1 MGAEAKA
8 AVAAAAAAAARAAA
22 AVAAAAAALAAAAPL
37 PPFWEQSWHA
47 RKGALVF
54 TNSITRERRF
64 ERPELF

>member
-37 PPFWEQSWHA
+37 PPFWEQSW
-47 RKGALVF
+47 RTGALVY
-54 TNSITRERRF
+54 TNSITRERRY